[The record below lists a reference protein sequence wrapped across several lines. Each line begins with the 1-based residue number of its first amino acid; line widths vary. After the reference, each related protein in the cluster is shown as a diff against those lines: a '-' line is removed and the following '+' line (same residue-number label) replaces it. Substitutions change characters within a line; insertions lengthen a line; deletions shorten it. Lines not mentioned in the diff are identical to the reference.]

1 MEFPIRTESAY
12 DMEQRLRREQWRH
25 EARLEFAKLLLKQDL
40 ADGGIPDATQTID
53 VANKLALL
61 MYPEDK

>member
-25 EARLEFAKLLLKQDL
+25 EARLEFAKILLTADL
-40 ADGGIPDATQTID
+40 EHGGSPHANDTIE
-53 VANKLALL
+53 VANQLAFL
-61 MYPEDK
+61 MYPEDQ

>member
-25 EARLEFAKLLLKQDL
+25 EARLEFAKVILTADL
-40 ADGGIPDATQTID
+40 QGNGKPDANGLIE
-53 VANKLALL
+53 VANQLALL
-61 MYPEDK
+61 MYPEDR

>member
-25 EARLEFAKLLLKQDL
+25 EARLEFAKLFLQADL
-40 ADGGIPDATQTID
+40 EAGQPIQANQVVD
-53 VANKLALL
+53 VANQLALL

>member
-1 MEFPIRTESAY
+1 MEFPIHTESAY

-25 EARLEFAKLLLKQDL
+25 EARLEFAKVLLTADL
-40 ADGGIPDATQTID
+40 EGNGKPDANGLIE
-53 VANKLALL
+53 VANQLAFL

>member
-53 VANKLALL
+53 VANKLAFL